1 MALPDFLLFTLQVFM
16 NPASIPQKV
25 SDALVSR
32 NVDEEVLIVD
42 QERDKIHQLNL
53 SAAFIWNQCD
63 GHNSVAEIVT
73 RTSENFDI
81 DVKQV
86 TKDVDDTL
94 GNLIELD
101 LIKFLEH

>member
-1 MALPDFLLFTLQVFM
+1 M
-16 NPASIPQKV
+16 NSASIPQKV
-25 SDALVSR
+25 SDALVTR

-42 QERDKIHQLNL
+42 QERDKIHQLTL

-73 RTSENFDI
+73 KTSEKFGI
-81 DVKQV
+81 DVRQV
-86 TKDVDDTL
+86 TKDVNDSL
-94 GNLIELD
+94 GNLIELN